1 MKRLFGMVE
10 LWDRVSEWCGWA
22 ASVLVLAASVVSA
35 GNAFS
40 RYLFDQSSNGWL
52 EAQWYMFAGMV
63 LLGASVTLRLNE
75 HVRVDVL
82 YGGRGPR
89 TKAWIDLLGL
99 ILFLMPSMIM
109 LAWLSWPL
117 FMDAWVRNEVSSN
130 AGGLVRWPV
139 KLLMPVGFVLVA
151 IQGLAEII
159 KRIGFLRGDYNM
171 DVHYERPVQ

>member
-1 MKRLFGMVE
+1 MASAETLAGGIDRFVDAVGRITAWTSFALALVMGGNVLLRYGFNTGSVWSQELEWHLMSPICLFGM
-10 LWDRVSEWCGWA
+10 SYA
-22 ASVLVLAASVVSA
+22 
-35 GNAFS
+35 
-40 RYLFDQSSNGWL
+40 
-52 EAQWYMFAGMV
+52 
-63 LLGASVTLRLNE
+63 LRHHE